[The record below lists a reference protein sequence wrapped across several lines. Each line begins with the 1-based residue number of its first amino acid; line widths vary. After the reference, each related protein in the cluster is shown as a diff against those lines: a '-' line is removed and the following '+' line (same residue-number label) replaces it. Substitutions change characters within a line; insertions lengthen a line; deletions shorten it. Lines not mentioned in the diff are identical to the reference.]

1 MFCKMF
7 CIFEYVDQMA
17 RGDDVIDPSIR
28 SMFHCTRVPSVADTS
43 EVLPG
48 ALELNVME
56 SQVKTH

>member
-7 CIFEYVDQMA
+7 CTFEYVDQMA
-17 RGDDVIDPSIR
+17 RGDDVIEPSIR
-28 SMFHCTRVPSVADTS
+28 SMFYCTRVLSVADS
-43 EVLPG
+43 SGLLPG